1 VASVIQDMNNYI
13 TGGFFVV
20 PRTSRPADAS
30 DLLPQ
35 NILTVSNCLATIVPD
50 TWAVDLGYPADEDRA
65 DGAAKLSSAPAV
77 IPDLVKWVT
86 AEIGPDRPTAFRSL
100 TAAREFHRR
109 FITQPGVIVIGMG
122 LHKSLRASFDA
133 QIGQDPTKG
142 DGLLER
148 VQQNDPLP
156 SGGSVRGYEPLG
168 FCGGS
173 FHTWLCNISPDA
185 VKSHFGIRPNENG
198 LISTL
203 EEGTQVVDYLTET
216 GAEPAIWEPWIVV
229 EYPSLDSTR
238 LEMN

>member
-1 VASVIQDMNNYI
+1 MASVIQDMNNYI